1 MSSALSR
8 AQPESDRP
16 ENDQPEDGQP
26 EDGQPEDGQPED
38 GQPEDGQPE
47 DGQPED
53 GQPFDG
59 RLLRGARTRNAIVQS
74 YIELLGSGERAPNAE
89 QIARHAGV
97 GIRTV
102 YNQFR
107 DLEGVRAE
115 AGVLVR
121 ARIEDYVLRGVPGDA
136 SLQERLDLFVGG
148 RVQVL
153 ETLSPYARSAQ
164 GRHEESAELRR
175 QRATLVEDSERELS
189 VAFEPELARL
199 PGHQRTQV
207 LRALHAASSWPAW
220 SSLRDELGLDV
231 SQAASVL
238 RLTLGA
244 LLRR

>member
-1 MSSALSR
+1 MSSALSQ
-8 AQPESDRP
+8 AQP
-16 ENDQPEDGQP
+16 ENDQPEN
-26 EDGQPEDGQPED
+26 GQPED

-115 AGVLVR
+115 AGRPGAGPDRGLRAARR
-121 ARIEDYVLRGVPGDA
+121 ARRRVA
-136 SLQERLDLFVGG
+136 SG
-148 RVQVL
+148 
-153 ETLSPYARSAQ
+153 
-164 GRHEESAELRR
+164 
-175 QRATLVEDSERELS
+175 
-189 VAFEPELARL
+189 
-199 PGHQRTQV
+199 
-207 LRALHAASSWPAW
+207 AA
-220 SSLRDELGLDV
+220 
-231 SQAASVL
+231 
-238 RLTLGA
+238 
-244 LLRR
+244 

>member
-1 MSSALSR
+1 MSSALSQ
-8 AQPESDRP
+8 AQPE
-16 ENDQPEDGQP
+16 NGQP
-26 EDGQPEDGQPED
+26 EN
-38 GQPEDGQPE
+38 
-47 DGQPED
+47 GQPED

-121 ARIEDYVLRGVPGDA
+121 ARIEDY
-136 SLQERLDLFVGG
+136 
-148 RVQVL
+148 
-153 ETLSPYARSAQ
+153 
-164 GRHEESAELRR
+164 
-175 QRATLVEDSERELS
+175 
-189 VAFEPELARL
+189 
-199 PGHQRTQV
+199 
-207 LRALHAASSWPAW
+207 ALHAASSWPAW
-220 SSLRDELGLDV
+220 SSLRDELELDV

-238 RLTLGA
+238 PLTLDA